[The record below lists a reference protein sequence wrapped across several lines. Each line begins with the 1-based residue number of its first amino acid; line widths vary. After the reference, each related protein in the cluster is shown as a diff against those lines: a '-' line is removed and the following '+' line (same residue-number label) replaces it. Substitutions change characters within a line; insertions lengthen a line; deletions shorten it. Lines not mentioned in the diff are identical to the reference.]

1 MINLAQESRYF
12 IPPVNVLG
20 KDTVS
25 EIGEHIKR
33 QNGTKALVVT
43 DSVLVEIGIVEKVT
57 DHLKD
62 AGIDF
67 VVFDGVQPNP
77 TVSNVEAGLK
87 LIDSENID
95 VIVSL
100 GGGSSHDCAKGI
112 ATVATNG
119 GKIQDYEGLNQ
130 LNKPIMPLIAVN
142 TTAGT
147 ASEMTRF
154 CIITDEDRKI
164 KMAIVD
170 WRVTPNVSI
179 NDPVLMLE
187 KPQALTANTGMD
199 ALTHAVEAYV
209 STIANPLTD
218 SAAEKAFELIGENLR
233 KVVAN
238 GSDYELREKMAYAQF
253 LAGMA
258 FNNASLGLVHGMAH
272 QLGGFYDLPHG
283 ICNAILLPHVTN
295 FNKLAKPEKVAK
307 MAELLGEN
315 TEGLTLMEAAD
326 LGIKAIAD
334 LSADIGIPGSL
345 KELEDVDPADFE
357 TLAKNALADA
367 SSATNPRQASL
378 EDVVGIFKNAY
389 EGF

>member
-1 MINLAQESRYF
+1 VAQESRYF
-12 IPPVNVLG
+12 IPSVNVLG

-33 QNGTKALVVT
+33 QNGSKALIVT
-43 DSVLVEIGIVEKVT
+43 DEILVKIGIVEKVT
-57 DHLKD
+57 DHLEA
-62 AGIDF
+62 AGIDY

-87 LIDSENID
+87 LIDSEDID

-130 LNKPIMPLIAVN
+130 LKKAIMPLVAVN

-154 CIITDEDRKI
+154 CIITDEERHI

-209 STIANPLTD
+209 STIANPITD

-283 ICNAILLPHVTN
+283 VCNAILLPHVTK

-307 MAELLGEN
+307 MGELLGAN
-315 TEGLTLMEAAD
+315 TYGMNLMEAAD
-326 LGIKAIAD
+326 EGINAIIDLAAD
-334 LSADIGIPGSL
+334 LGIPGSL
-345 KELEDVDPADFE
+345 KELDDVDPKDFE

-367 SSATNPRQASL
+367 SSATNPRQATV
-378 EDVVGIFKNAY
+378 EEVIGIFESAY

>member
-1 MINLAQESRYF
+1 MATESRYF
-12 IPPVNVLG
+12 IPSVNVLG
-20 KDTVS
+20 KDTIN

-43 DSVLVEIGIVEKVT
+43 DSVLNEIGIVKKVT
-57 DHLKD
+57 DQIEK
-62 AGIDF
+62 AGIEF
-67 VVFDGVQPNP
+67 AVYDGVQPNP
-77 TVSNVEAGLK
+77 TVSNVNDGLEM
-87 LIDSENID
+87 IEEVGAD

-112 ATVATNG
+112 AAVASNG
-119 GKIQDYEGLNQ
+119 GKIEDYEGLNQ
-130 LNKPIMPLIAVN
+130 LEKDIMPLISVN
-142 TTAGT
+142 TIAGT

-154 CIITDEDRKI
+154 CIITDEERHI

-187 KPQALTANTGMD
+187 KPQSLTAFTGMD

-218 SAAEKAFELIGENLR
+218 SAAEKAIELIGKNLR
-233 KVVAN
+233 QVVAN
-238 GSDYELREKMAYAQF
+238 GADYELREKMAYAQF

-283 ICNAILLPHVTN
+283 VCNAIILPHVED
-295 FNKLAKPEKVAK
+295 FNKLAKPERMAKV
-307 MAELLGEN
+307 AELLGEN
-315 TEGLTLMEAAD
+315 TDGMSVMEAAKAGVM
-326 LGIKAIAD
+326 GIYKLAQ
-334 LSADIGIPGSL
+334 DIGIPANL
-345 KELEDVDPADFE
+345 EELGGVDPDDFE

-367 SSATNPRQASL
+367 CSATNPRQATL
-378 EDVVGIFKNAY
+378 EEVIGIFQNAY
-389 EGF
+389 DGF

>member
-1 MINLAQESRYF
+1 MATESRYF
-12 IPPVNVLG
+12 IPSVNVLG
-20 KDTVS
+20 KDTVN

-33 QNGTKALVVT
+33 QGGTKALVVT
-43 DSVLVEIGIVEKVT
+43 DSVLNEIGIVKKVT
-57 DHLKD
+57 DQIEA
-62 AGIDF
+62 AGLEF

-77 TVSNVEAGLK
+77 TVSNVNAGLEM
-87 LIDSENID
+87 IEESGAD

-119 GKIQDYEGLNQ
+119 GKIEDYEGLNE
-130 LNKPIMPLIAVN
+130 LNEAIMPLVSVN

-154 CIITDEDRKI
+154 CIITDEERHI

-238 GSDYELREKMAYAQF
+238 GSNYELREKMAYAQF

-283 ICNAILLPHVTN
+283 VCNAILLPHVTD

-307 MAELLGEN
+307 MGELLGAR
-315 TEGLTLMEAAD
+315 TEGMTLMEAAD
-326 LGIKAIAD
+326 AGIKAIVDLAAD
-334 LSADIGIPGSL
+334 LGIPGSL
-345 KELEDVDPADFE
+345 QELEGVSPDDFE

-367 SSATNPRQASL
+367 SSATNPRQATL
-378 EDVVGIFKNAY
+378 EEVIGIFENAY

>member
-1 MINLAQESRYF
+1 VINLAQESRYF

-187 KPQALTANTGMD
+187 KPQELTANTGMD

-345 KELEDVDPADFE
+345 KELDDVDPSDFE

>member
-1 MINLAQESRYF
+1 MAQESRYF
-12 IPPVNVLG
+12 IPSVNVLG
-20 KDTVS
+20 KDTIS

-33 QNGTKALVVT
+33 QNGSKALIVT
-43 DSVLVEIGIVEKVT
+43 DEVLVKIGIVETVT
-57 DHLKD
+57 DHLEE
-62 AGIDF
+62 AGIDY

-77 TVSNVEAGLK
+77 TVSNVEAGLE
-87 LIDSENID
+87 LIESEGVD

-130 LNKPIMPLIAVN
+130 LNKAIMPLVAVN

-154 CIITDEDRKI
+154 CIITDEERHI

-187 KPQALTANTGMD
+187 KPQSLTANTGMD

-283 ICNAILLPHVTN
+283 VCNAILLPHVTN

-307 MAELLGEN
+307 MGRLLGAN
-315 TEGLTLMEAAD
+315 TEGMTVMEAADEGIMAIVDLAAD
-326 LGIKAIAD
+326 LGI
-334 LSADIGIPGSL
+334 PGSL
-345 KELEDVDPADFE
+345 QELDDVDPKDFE

-367 SSATNPRQASL
+367 SSATNPRQATV
-378 EDVVGIFKNAY
+378 EEVIGIFESAY

>member
-1 MINLAQESRYF
+1 MAQESRYF
-12 IPPVNVLG
+12 IPSVNVLG

-33 QNGTKALVVT
+33 QNGSKALIVT
-43 DSVLVEIGIVEKVT
+43 DEVLVKIGIVETVT
-57 DHLKD
+57 DHLEE
-62 AGIDF
+62 AGIDY

-77 TVSNVEAGLK
+77 TVSNVEAGLE
-87 LIDSENID
+87 LIDSEDVD
-95 VIVSL
+95 VIISL

-130 LNKPIMPLIAVN
+130 LEKDIMPLVSVN

-154 CIITDEDRKI
+154 CIITDEERHI

-179 NDPVLMLE
+179 NDPVLMLK
-187 KPQALTANTGMD
+187 KPQSLTANTGMD

-238 GSDYELREKMAYAQF
+238 GSNYELREKMAYAQF

-283 ICNAILLPHVTN
+283 VCNAILLPHVTN

-307 MAELLGEN
+307 MGELLGAN
-315 TEGLTLMEAAD
+315 TVGMTVMEAADEGIMAIVDLAAD
-326 LGIKAIAD
+326 LGI
-334 LSADIGIPGSL
+334 PGSL
-345 KELEDVDPADFE
+345 EELDDVDPKDFE

-367 SSATNPRQASL
+367 SSATNPRQATV
-378 EDVVGIFKNAY
+378 EEVIGIFESAY

>member
-1 MINLAQESRYF
+1 MAQESRYF
-12 IPPVNVLG
+12 IPSVNVLG

-33 QNGTKALVVT
+33 QNGSKALIVT
-43 DSVLVEIGIVEKVT
+43 DEVLVKIGIVETVT
-57 DHLKD
+57 DHLEE
-62 AGIDF
+62 AGIDY

-77 TVSNVEAGLK
+77 TVSNVEAGLE
-87 LIDSENID
+87 LIDSEDVD
-95 VIVSL
+95 VIISL

-130 LNKPIMPLIAVN
+130 LEKDIMPLVSVN

-154 CIITDEDRKI
+154 CIITDEERHI

-179 NDPVLMLE
+179 NDPVLMLK
-187 KPQALTANTGMD
+187 KPQSLTANTGMD

-238 GSDYELREKMAYAQF
+238 GSNYELREKMAYAQF

-283 ICNAILLPHVTN
+283 VCNAILLPHVTN

-307 MAELLGEN
+307 MGELLGAK
-315 TEGLTLMEAAD
+315 TVGMTVMEAADAGIKAIVDLAAD
-326 LGIKAIAD
+326 LGI
-334 LSADIGIPGSL
+334 PGSL
-345 KELEDVDPADFE
+345 QELDDVDPKDFE

-367 SSATNPRQASL
+367 SSATNPRQATV
-378 EDVVGIFKNAY
+378 EEVIGIFESAY

>member
-1 MINLAQESRYF
+1 MAQESRYF
-12 IPPVNVLG
+12 IPSVNVLG

-33 QNGTKALVVT
+33 QNSSKPLIVT
-43 DSVLVEIGIVEKVT
+43 DEVLVKIGIVDKVT
-57 DHLKD
+57 EHLEA
-62 AGIDF
+62 AGIDY

-87 LIDSENID
+87 LIDSEDID

-119 GKIQDYEGLNQ
+119 GKIQDYEGLNE
-130 LNKPIMPLIAVN
+130 LNKAIMPLVAVN

-154 CIITDEDRKI
+154 CIITDEDRHI

-179 NDPVLMLE
+179 NDPVLMLK
-187 KPQALTANTGMD
+187 KPQSLTANTGMD

-218 SAAEKAFELIGENLR
+218 SAAEKEFELIGENLR

-283 ICNAILLPHVTN
+283 VCNAILLPHVTN

-307 MAELLGEN
+307 MGELLGAN
-315 TEGLTLMEAAD
+315 TYGMNLMEAAD
-326 LGIKAIAD
+326 EGIKAIID
-334 LSADIGIPGSL
+334 LASDLGIPGSL
-345 KELEDVDPADFE
+345 KELDDVDPKDFE

-367 SSATNPRQASL
+367 SSATNPRQANV
-378 EDVVGIFKNAY
+378 EEVIGIFESAY

>member
-1 MINLAQESRYF
+1 LAQESRYF

-187 KPQALTANTGMD
+187 KPQELTANTGMD

-345 KELEDVDPADFE
+345 KELDDVDPSDFE

>member
-1 MINLAQESRYF
+1 VAQESRYF
-12 IPPVNVLG
+12 IPSVNVLG

-33 QNGTKALVVT
+33 QNGSKALIVT
-43 DSVLVEIGIVEKVT
+43 DEVLVKIGIVDKVT
-57 DHLKD
+57 EHLEA
-62 AGIDF
+62 AGLDY

-87 LIDSENID
+87 LIDSEDID

-130 LNKPIMPLIAVN
+130 LTKAIMPLVAVN

-154 CIITDEDRKI
+154 CIITDEERQI

-179 NDPVLMLE
+179 NDPVLMLK
-187 KPQALTANTGMD
+187 KPQSLTANTGMD

-283 ICNAILLPHVTN
+283 VCNAILLPHVTN

-307 MAELLGEN
+307 MGELLGAN
-315 TEGLTLMEAAD
+315 TYGMNLMEAAD
-326 LGIKAIAD
+326 EGIKAIVD
-334 LSADIGIPGSL
+334 LASDLGIPDSL
-345 KELEDVDPADFE
+345 KELDDVDPKDFE

-367 SSATNPRQASL
+367 SSATNPRQATV
-378 EDVVGIFKNAY
+378 EEVIGIFESAY
-389 EGF
+389 QGF

>member
-1 MINLAQESRYF
+1 MAQVSRYF
-12 IPPVNVLG
+12 IPSVNVLG

-33 QNGTKALVVT
+33 QNGSKALIVT
-43 DSVLVEIGIVEKVT
+43 DEVLVKIGIVETVT
-57 DHLKD
+57 DHLEE

-77 TVSNVEAGLK
+77 TVSNVEDGLK
-87 LIDSENID
+87 LIDSENVD

-119 GKIQDYEGLNQ
+119 GKIQDYEGLNE
-130 LNKPIMPLIAVN
+130 LNKAIMPLVAVN

-154 CIITDEDRKI
+154 CIITDEERHI

-283 ICNAILLPHVTN
+283 VCNAILLPHVTN

-307 MAELLGEN
+307 MGRLLGAK
-315 TEGLTLMEAAD
+315 TEGMTVMEAADEGIMAIVDLAAD
-326 LGIKAIAD
+326 LGI
-334 LSADIGIPGSL
+334 PGSL
-345 KELEDVDPADFE
+345 EELDDVDPKDFE

-367 SSATNPRQASL
+367 SSATNPRQATV
-378 EDVVGIFKNAY
+378 EEVIEIFESAY

>member
-1 MINLAQESRYF
+1 MAQESRYF
-12 IPPVNVLG
+12 IPSVNVLG

-25 EIGEHIKR
+25 EIGVHIKR
-33 QNGTKALVVT
+33 QDGSKALIVT
-43 DSVLVEIGIVEKVT
+43 DEVLVKIGIVETVT
-57 DHLKD
+57 KHLEE
-62 AGIDF
+62 AGIDY

-77 TVSNVEAGLK
+77 TVSNVEAGLE
-87 LIDSENID
+87 LIDSEDVD
-95 VIVSL
+95 VIISL

-130 LNKPIMPLIAVN
+130 LEKDIMPLVSVN

-154 CIITDEDRKI
+154 CIITDEERHI

-179 NDPVLMLE
+179 NDPVLMLK
-187 KPQALTANTGMD
+187 KPQSLTANTGMD

-238 GSDYELREKMAYAQF
+238 GSNYELREKMAYAQF

-283 ICNAILLPHVTN
+283 VCNAILLPHVTN

-307 MAELLGEN
+307 MGELLGAN
-315 TEGLTLMEAAD
+315 TVGMTVMEAADAGIKAIVDLAAD
-326 LGIKAIAD
+326 LGI
-334 LSADIGIPGSL
+334 PGSL
-345 KELEDVDPADFE
+345 QELDDVDPKDFE

-367 SSATNPRQASL
+367 SSATNPRQATV
-378 EDVVGIFKNAY
+378 EEVIGIFESAY